1 MNSRTSVLLAFVAV
15 AAPLILQPG
24 CGSTRR
30 EEPLV
35 GSVDLADPQ
44 VKLGRQVF
52 MSQCYQCHPGG
63 RGGVGPALN
72 DKPLPQPAI
81 RTQVRAGVGAMP
93 GFNEQRINDDELHA
107 VARYVT
113 ALRTAGRAGK
123 DEQD

>member
-1 MNSRTSVLLAFVAV
+1 MNFRMAAVVLGVVAT
-15 AAPLILQPG
+15 AAALLVQAG

-44 VKLGRQVF
+44 LTLGRQVY
-52 MSQCYQCHPGG
+52 MQNCYQCHPGG

-93 GFNEQRINDDELHA
+93 GYNEQRINDEELHA
-107 VARYVT
+107 VARYVV
-113 ALRTAGRAGK
+113 ALRQR
-123 DEQD
+123 

>member
-1 MNSRTSVLLAFVAV
+1 MNVRVSVLLCLVAL
-15 AAPLILQPG
+15 AAPLLVQAG

-35 GSVDLADPQ
+35 GPLDVSDPQ
-44 VKLGRQVF
+44 LKLGRQVF

-93 GFNEQRINDDELHA
+93 GFNEQRVNDDELHA
-107 VARYVT
+107 VARYVA
-113 ALRTAGRAGK
+113 ALRQAGRS
-123 DEQD
+123 